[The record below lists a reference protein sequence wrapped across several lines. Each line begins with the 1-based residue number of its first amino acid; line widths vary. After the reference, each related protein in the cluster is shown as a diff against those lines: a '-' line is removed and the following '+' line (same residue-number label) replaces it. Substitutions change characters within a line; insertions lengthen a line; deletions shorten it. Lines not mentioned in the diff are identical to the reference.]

1 MSEVDMEDLNRIK
14 EIIAEKEKKME
25 GANVRPAQEAETKTE
40 QPVEVVTVKETVP
53 VQQEV
58 KPSTPTT
65 VIFSPTIKEPIAD
78 RALSQTQRS
87 SEAVGEMVTD
97 IFKQG
102 VVHVV
107 ANEQEVQE
115 KILDT
120 AKKAVEDKVE
130 AISYQTTKE
139 AQVSAYDANSDAC
152 ENYGIMKDVPKW
164 KINMMKAGS
173 AFWFVVYFIFASLTV
188 APITIFVKGL
198 VGVIKQVW
206 LAVVV
211 AIIFYLLVAVG
222 IPYLTILL
230 SK

>member
-1 MSEVDMEDLNRIK
+1 MSEVSMADLEGIR
-14 EIIAEKEKKME
+14 ESIAEKEKMLEKE
-25 GANVRPAQEAETKTE
+25 KQATQSTAVSSTE
-40 QPVEVVTVKETVP
+40 QPVRTEPVRTEP
-53 VQQEV
+53 VQVQS
-58 KPSTPTT
+58 PAQPTT
-65 VIFSPTIKEPIAD
+65 VIFSPTVKEPISD
-78 RALSQTQRS
+78 RALSQTQKS

-107 ANEQEVQE
+107 ANDAEIQER
-115 KILDT
+115 IIGT
-120 AKKAVEDKVE
+120 AKKAVEDKVD
-130 AISYQTTKE
+130 AISDQTTKE

-164 KINMMKAGS
+164 KINMMRAGS
-173 AFWFVVYFIFASLTV
+173 AFWFIIYFIFASLTV

-211 AIIFYLLVAVG
+211 AILFYLVVAVG
-222 IPYLTILL
+222 IPFLLTLI
-230 SK
+230 

>member
-1 MSEVDMEDLNRIK
+1 MSEVDMDELNKIK
-14 EIIAEKEKKME
+14 ETIVEKEKMME
-25 GANVRPAQEAETKTE
+25 GGQSKPQSEVEPIKGGSS
-40 QPVEVVTVKETVP
+40 EVVVAKQAVP
-53 VQQEV
+53 VQQEPAPV
-58 KPSTPTT
+58 APTT
-65 VIFSPTIKEPIAD
+65 VIFSPTIKEPISD
-78 RALSQTQRS
+78 RALSQTQKS

-107 ANEQEVQE
+107 ANDQGVQE
-115 KILDT
+115 KILGT
-120 AKKAVEDKVE
+120 AKKAVEDKVD
-130 AISYQTTKE
+130 AISDQTTKE

-173 AFWFVVYFIFASLTV
+173 AFWFIVYFIFASLTV

-211 AIIFYLLVAVG
+211 AIIFYLVVAVG
-222 IPYLTILL
+222 IPYLITLI
-230 SK
+230 

>member
-1 MSEVDMEDLNRIK
+1 MSSSVEMDELNKIK
-14 EIIAEKEKKME
+14 ESIAEKERQLDEAPKT
-25 GANVRPAQEAETKTE
+25 AETSADPQVSLAQAPS
-40 QPVEVVTVKETVP
+40 QPVNVS
-53 VQQEV
+53 
-58 KPSTPTT
+58 KPAELAPASPTT
-65 VIFSPTIKEPIAD
+65 VIFSPTVKETPIAE

-107 ANEQEVQE
+107 ANDQQVQE

-130 AISYQTTKE
+130 AISDQTTKE

-152 ENYGIMKDVPKW
+152 QNYGIMKDVPKW

-173 AFWFVVYFIFASLTV
+173 AFWFIIYFIFASLTV

-206 LAVVV
+206 IAVVV
-211 AIIFYLLVAVG
+211 AILFYLVVAVG
-222 IPYLTILL
+222 IPYLITVL
-230 SK
+230 

>member
-1 MSEVDMEDLNRIK
+1 MSEVNMADLEGIR
-14 EIIAEKEKKME
+14 ESIAEKEKILEKE
-25 GANVRPAQEAETKTE
+25 KQAAQSTVVSTTE
-40 QPVEVVTVKETVP
+40 QPVKVEP
-53 VQQEV
+53 VQVQ
-58 KPSTPTT
+58 KSAPATT
-65 VIFSPTIKEPIAD
+65 VIFSPTVKEPISD
-78 RALSQTQRS
+78 RALSQTQKS

-107 ANEQEVQE
+107 ANDAEIQER
-115 KILDT
+115 IIGT
-120 AKKAVEDKVE
+120 AKKAVEDKVD
-130 AISYQTTKE
+130 AISDQTTKE

-164 KINMMKAGS
+164 KINMMRAGS
-173 AFWFVVYFIFASLTV
+173 AFWFIIYFIFASLTV

-211 AIIFYLLVAVG
+211 AILFYLVVAVG
-222 IPYLTILL
+222 IPYLLTLI
-230 SK
+230 

>member
-1 MSEVDMEDLNRIK
+1 MSEVDMDELNKIK
-14 EIIAEKEKKME
+14 ELIEEKEKKME
-25 GANVRPAQEAETKTE
+25 GGQSKPQSVAEPIKRE
-40 QPVEVVTVKETVP
+40 PSEVVVAKQAVP
-53 VQQEV
+53 VQQEPAPV
-58 KPSTPTT
+58 APTT
-65 VIFSPTIKEPIAD
+65 VIFSPTIKEPISD
-78 RALSQTQRS
+78 RALSQTQKS

-107 ANEQEVQE
+107 ANDQSVQE
-115 KILDT
+115 KILGT
-120 AKKAVEDKVE
+120 AKKAVEDKVD
-130 AISYQTTKE
+130 AISDQTTKE

-173 AFWFVVYFIFASLTV
+173 AFWFIVYFIFASLTV

-206 LAVVV
+206 LAAIV
-211 AIIFYLLVAVG
+211 AIVFYLIIAIG
-222 IPYLTILL
+222 IPLL
-230 SK
+230 SIYL